1 MLHLNFKIKQ
11 ALIKVTGSEDPV
23 KSGLL
28 LEKFDVKEAPDSTDL
43 VSKGRLS
50 ENLQALFGANRS
62 AVVRARL

>member
-1 MLHLNFKIKQ
+1 M
-11 ALIKVTGSEDPV
+11 IKVTGSEAQV
-23 KSGLL
+23 KLGRL
-28 LEKFDVKEAPDSTDL
+28 DVKEAPDSTDL